1 MKQKITFV
9 ICLLFGLMFLNSGLN
24 KFFTYMPMPEELPE
38 EMMKMSTAMAEI
50 GWLFPLVGIVEI
62 MGGILFIIPKY
73 RAFGAV
79 IIFPIMVGIVL
90 IHSTAAPSGLPVA
103 LLLLL
108 INLWV
113 VYDNRTKYAPMFT
126 AS

>member
-79 IIFPIMVGIVL
+79 VIFPIMVGIVL
-90 IHSTAAPSGLPVA
+90 THSTAAPSGLPVA